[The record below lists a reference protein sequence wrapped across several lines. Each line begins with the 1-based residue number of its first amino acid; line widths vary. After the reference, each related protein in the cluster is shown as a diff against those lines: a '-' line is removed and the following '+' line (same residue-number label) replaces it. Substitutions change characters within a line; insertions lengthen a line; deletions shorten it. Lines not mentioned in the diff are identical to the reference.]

1 MPAREANRS
10 SQTSA
15 GSAASAAQPA
25 RCAAQPAR
33 CTRGNAL
40 LQQLT
45 EIDAYSEVVFSAVLF
60 AHAKALD
67 RSVLYATKALHNIE
81 QLQTLFKNCTI
92 VLYYDESVSKNF
104 MEHIV
109 KLANVVLVF
118 VDHNFT
124 EPTTIMLSR
133 LLELDRCRKR
143 WTVLLDVHDEL
154 EKQFNFKKGVQDA
167 VVRVV
172 KDGREFVR
180 IPVYSD
186 GIPPKCAEFPKRIP
200 CRIIDAAGFGISQ
213 GLKMNASIESTIT
226 QYLSSYKYT
235 YGDDEYLIDQWLM
248 QTYQWDQVRP
258 DEVQEVAT
266 DGEYDMQL
274 NGLLVLDPEP
284 LRTKYEANTYADE
297 VLDWTAMPQ
306 GSKRTSLSYRNI
318 NTVGHNFSAARR

>member
-1 MPAREANRS
+1 MPAGASNTASQSAKGS
-10 SQTSA
+10 STA
-15 GSAASAAQPA
+15 FTQPA
-25 RCAAQPAR
+25 PRKGR

-40 LQQLT
+40 LEQLT
-45 EIDAYSEVVFSAVLF
+45 AIDAYSDVVFSAVLF

-81 QLQTLFKNCTI
+81 QLQTLFINCTV
-92 VLYYDESVSKNF
+92 VLYYDESVSKDF

-109 KLANVVLVF
+109 KLSNVILVF
-118 VDHNFT
+118 VDHNFA
-124 EPTTIMLSR
+124 EPTTVMLSR
-133 LLELDRCRKR
+133 LVELDKRRKR

-172 KDGREFVR
+172 KDSKEFVR

-213 GLKMNASIESTIT
+213 GLKMNASMGSTIT
-226 QYLSSYKYT
+226 DFLSNYKYT
-235 YGDDEYLIDQWLM
+235 YGDDEYLIDTWLM

-284 LRTKYEANTYADE
+284 MRTKYEANTYADE
-297 VLDWTAMPQ
+297 ILDWTAMPE
-306 GSKRTSLSYRNI
+306 GIKRTSLSYRNI
-318 NTVGHNFSAARR
+318 NKVGHNFSAAKR